1 MHALRLKNRTWEE
14 TMNKMV
20 SAAALA
26 AVMLAASPTLALEAK
41 LGHLAPT
48 DDPRHEALELFAE
61 RVAERTNGDIT
72 INIFPNSTLGSERE
86 LVEQAQAGVTEFALV
101 GSIVSNFQP
110 KWTIIDMPFLWK
122 SSEHLAAFIESDTAQ
137 EWASEMSD
145 DLGIEMLGFFE
156 RNPRILTTR
165 ATPVHSID
173 DLRGLKV
180 RVPDVKVYTDTW
192 RAFGVEPVPMP
203 AADFYMGLRLGM
215 IDGMENPVEVMYHWK
230 IHEVADHLSL
240 TNHMRS
246 GFFFVASKRFMDRL
260 DDEQRNVVME
270 AAREAQDFL
279 AQKNAEGA
287 ANLLDQLREEGMQIV
302 EDPDVSGF
310 QAASQQ
316 IHEEY
321 MDVFGREAYDQV
333 IALGER

>member
-1 MHALRLKNRTWEE
+1 MNRV
-14 TMNKMV
+14 MV
-20 SAAALA
+20 AAALA
-26 AVMLAASPTLALEAK
+26 ATMAWPGASALALEAK

-48 DDPRHEALELFAE
+48 EDPRHEALQLFAD
-61 RVAERTNGDIT
+61 RVAERTNGAIT
-72 INIFPNSTLGSERE
+72 VTIFPNSTLGSERE

-101 GSIVSNFQP
+101 GSIVSNFYPQ
-110 KWTIIDMPFLWK
+110 WTIIDMPFLWED
-122 SSEHLAAFIESDTAQ
+122 SEHLAAFIDSDIAQ
-137 EWASEMSD
+137 QWASDMSEQ
-145 DLGIEMLGFFE
+145 LGFEMLAFFE

-165 ATPVHSID
+165 GTPVSSID

-230 IHEVADHLSL
+230 IHEVAEHLSL

-246 GFFFVASKRFMDRL
+246 GFFFIASSSFMDRL
-260 DDEQRNVVME
+260 DDEQREIVIE
-270 AAREAQDFL
+270 AAREARDVL
-279 AQKNAEGA
+279 AEKNREGA
-287 ANLLDQLREEGMQIV
+287 ANLLDRLRDEGMQIV

-310 QAASQQ
+310 EAASQR
-316 IHEEY
+316 IHDEY
-321 MDVFGREAYDQV
+321 MDVFGRDAYDEV
-333 IALGER
+333 VSLRRR